1 MHRRLL
7 PAIIAVLAIGVLAG
21 CSAAGSLHMTPV
33 NDTALA
39 EQASRSTTDGR
50 FSPGSI
56 DRERAGEIIEN
67 GSGTVLAPEPP
78 LETDR
83 PYEHEG
89 QYYTLTPE
97 VGERVPGAT
106 TLVSVDHNAT
116 NPNGTTVPFRDL
128 SSADKRELEPLL
140 SGSPSRY
147 RDGPEID
154 DLVVYTADER
164 EDSVIA
170 EHADAYVTVRYRG
183 KAYEI
188 DVGPFRTSTLER
200 YRYEAT
206 RIADSPAAFAAQLKR
221 QYAFTLSGV
230 TESERNVLDAAIS
243 DSYYADSTDD
253 DAFASLV
260 ERFRRHERV
269 TGDEYGGSWI
279 VRYDGQLYWAEMDY
293 SQFVDDDADTSP
305 PPDETP
311 N

>member
-56 DRERAGEIIEN
+56 DSERAGEIIEN

-97 VGERVPGAT
+97 VVERVPGAT
-106 TLVSVDHNAT
+106 TLVGVDHNAT

-188 DVGPFRTSTLER
+188 DVRPFRTSTLER

-206 RIADSPAAFAAQLKR
+206 RIADSPQAFAAQLKR
-221 QYAFTLSGV
+221 QHTFTLSGV

-243 DSYYADSTDD
+243 DSYYADDTDD

-260 ERFRRHERV
+260 ERFRRHEPV

-293 SQFVDDDADTSP
+293 GQFVEDDADTSL